1 MCKNVFVKMC
11 FVSVLLVFIGF
22 CWFLCFFVLSILSRR
37 NHFWGLLE
45 VTGGAHFVRLLGRAF
60 SFPFIYL
67 YHIHTPSNHQPPV

>member
-37 NHFWGLLE
+37 NHFWGLL
-45 VTGGAHFVRLLGRAF
+45 GRAF

-67 YHIHTPSNHQPPV
+67 YHIHTPSIRQPPEQNLLRPQVSVY